1 MIILRLGALF
11 DMGTKVILTSIESR
25 IASDGHACCSAF
37 SPVQRILNVEN
48 CRMRGLR
55 HSRRPAFLW
64 MYRRGRTKLLD
75 MKATAEKTEAVVKEV
90 TLQGVADKREI
101 LEAYFQ
107 KKIWGKREH
116 NFANG
121 VKTAAEAALRPQKGR
136 VL

>member
-1 MIILRLGALF
+1 
-11 DMGTKVILTSIESR
+11 MGTKVILTSIESR
-25 IASDGHACCSAF
+25 IASDGHACGKAF
-37 SPVQRILNVEN
+37 SPVQPILNVEN
-48 CRMRGLR
+48 CRLEGLQ
-55 HSRRPAFLW
+55 HSTWPTFLW
-64 MYRRGRTKLLD
+64 ENRRGRTNFLD

-90 TLQGVADKREI
+90 TLQGVTDKREI

-121 VKTAAEAALRPQKGR
+121 AKTAADAALRPQKGR

>member
-1 MIILRLGALF
+1 
-11 DMGTKVILTSIESR
+11 MGTKVILTSIESR

-121 VKTAAEAALRPQKGR
+121 AKTAAEAALRPQKGR